1 MALVCMA
8 GLACGAQAQ
17 DQKPVLEGPKVK
29 DLNAP
34 TPSTFDGGAQREGKK
49 RMDPQLPHP
58 LYMETVK
65 KTLGPDA
72 PEKIR
77 LTAEQNTKIE
87 GIESEFR
94 AAQKAYMEAHK
105 DEIKALREQGM
116 ELGGPG
122 GRGRGED
129 GPGGREKGEHGRGE
143 GRGEGHGEGHEKG
156 DEMSPPPGDGKPPAE
171 TPERKALMEKAKA
184 LRDAGPKPTD
194 AEAKVWAVLTAE
206 QQAAV
211 RPKLDAAKDEMAKRR
226 GEMAI
231 KAKRE
236 KRGEGDGKRPEGKGP
251 EGKEGPGGRMDPAI
265 REKVE
270 AMTPEERMVFRE
282 KMKNATPEE
291 RKQIIEDLKNAP
303 K

>member
-8 GLACGAQAQ
+8 GLACAAQAQ

-34 TPSTFDGGAQREGKK
+34 TPSTFDGGPQREGKK
-49 RMDPQLPHP
+49 RMDPQIPHP
-58 LYMETVK
+58 KYVETIK
-65 KTLGPDA
+65 KTLGSDA
-72 PEKIR
+72 PEAIR
-77 LTAEQNTKIE
+77 LTAEQNTKID
-87 GIESEFR
+87 GIESEFQ
-94 AAQKAYMEAHK
+94 ASIKAYREAHK

-122 GRGRGED
+122 GRG
-129 GPGGREKGEHGRGE
+129 KGRGE
-143 GRGEGHGEGHEKG
+143 GSGKGDHAKG
-156 DEMSPPPGDGKPPAE
+156 DEMAPPPGDGMSPADS
-171 TPERKALMEKAKA
+171 PDRKALMEKAKA
-184 LRDAGPKPTD
+184 LRDAAPKPAE
-194 AEAKVWAVLTAE
+194 AEAKMWAVLTAE

-211 RPKLDAAKDEMAKRR
+211 RPKLDAMKDEMAKRS

-251 EGKEGPGGRMDPAI
+251 EGKEGPGGRMDPAM

-270 AMTPEERMVFRE
+270 AMIFRE

-291 RKQIIEDLKNAP
+291 RQQIIEDLKNAP

>member
-1 MALVCMA
+1 MKDFRVRSLMALVCIA
-8 GLACGAQAQ
+8 GLACAAQAQ

-34 TPSTFDGGAQREGKK
+34 TPSTFDGGPQREGKK
-49 RMDPQLPHP
+49 RMDPQIPHP
-58 LYMETVK
+58 KYVETIK
-65 KTLGPDA
+65 KTLGSDA
-72 PEKIR
+72 PETIR
-77 LTAEQNTKIE
+77 LTAEQNTKID
-87 GIESEFR
+87 GIESDFQ
-94 AAQKAYMEAHK
+94 AAIKAYREAHK

-122 GRGRGED
+122 GRG
-129 GPGGREKGEHGRGE
+129 KGRGE
-143 GRGEGHGEGHEKG
+143 GPGKGDHAKG
-156 DEMSPPPGDGKPPAE
+156 DEMAPPPADGMSPADS
-171 TPERKALMEKAKA
+171 PDRKALMEKAKA
-184 LRDAGPKPTD
+184 LRDAGPKPAE
-194 AEAKVWAVLTAE
+194 AEAKMWAVLTAE

-211 RPKLDAAKDEMAKRR
+211 RPKLDAMKDEMAKRS

-251 EGKEGPGGRMDPAI
+251 EGKEGPGGRMDPAM

-282 KMKNATPEE
+282 KIKNATPEE
-291 RKQIIEDLKNAP
+291 RQQIIEDLKNAP